1 MTCIA
6 SINIRSGRA
15 GGLEAALLALRHG
28 NTGIGVLQETKLT
41 RGIHTQYSLGYKVW
55 ATDSERRHRGGI
67 AIVWREEEGWKVEVV
82 TNFGPNMV
90 SFTITSGRRRWYVVG
105 AYAPPNDQP

>member
-1 MTCIA
+1 MTL
-6 SINIRSGRA
+6 NIRLGQT
-15 GGLEAALLALRHG
+15 GGLEIALCALRQG
-28 NTGIGVLQETKLT
+28 KIGIGVLQYTKLAG
-41 RGIHTQYSLGYKVW
+41 GIHTRKSLGYKVW
-55 ATDSERRHRGGI
+55 ATEAEIRHRGGI